1 MRAKQANMNKIVLA
15 ALALVCTS
23 VSARTQ
29 TFSSEDLAR
38 RTIERRAI
46 EAVIWG
52 MPAVNLDLM
61 LQAMIGSA
69 KGKPNQ
75 IAYWSRLPDW
85 KNQTLTP
92 NPDVIYLM
100 PFFNTKDAGAM
111 VLEIPPADDGVING
125 TVMDAWQVPLEDVG
139 PAGVDKGKG
148 GKYLIL
154 PPNHSALVTDGYIAL
169 PSMNYQGYALLRSI
183 LRSSSDADVA
193 KAVTYAR
200 RIKLYPLSQAAN
212 PPATTFVDAVDIV
225 YDSTI
230 PYDVRFFQSLDRV
243 VQTEPWLPRDKLMI
257 DMLKSIGI
265 EKGKPFNPDAET
277 QDLLKSAAHEAH
289 ALMEAMY
296 EDMFTPYFDI
306 GHWALPGMPDYFKA
320 SQDGF
325 SDPAAYPVD
334 SRGLTFTFA
343 FFTPKHL
350 GQGQS
355 YLMTLKDRDGQT
367 LDGGKNYRLT
377 VPPNAP
383 VNQYWSAT
391 AYDRAT
397 HGLIRDLA
405 RSGRGSQSPGL
416 QKNLDGS
423 VEVYFGPQT
432 PAGKDSN
439 WVPTNPSGQ
448 FEVLFRFYGPEKP
461 LFDKTWKL
469 PDIERIAAQ

>member
-1 MRAKQANMNKIVLA
+1 MKRSMLS
-15 ALALVCTS
+15 ALALICAMA
-23 VSARTQ
+23 SAHPQ
-29 TFSSEDLAR
+29 NLSPDDLAR
-38 RTIERRAI
+38 RTIERRAV

-69 KGKPNQ
+69 KGKSNQ
-75 IAYWSRLPDW
+75 IVYWSRLPDW

-100 PFFNTKDAGAM
+100 PFLNTKDAGPM
-111 VLEIPPADDGVING
+111 VLEIPPADGGVING

-139 PAGVDKGKG
+139 PAGVDKGRG

-154 PPNHSALVTDGYIAL
+154 PPNHSDAVPDGYIVL

-183 LRSSSDADVA
+183 LQSGSDADVA
-193 KAVTYAR
+193 NAVAYAK

-212 PPATTFVDAVDIV
+212 PPPTTFVDTIDVV

-230 PYDVRFFQSLDRV
+230 PYDLRYFQSLDRV
-243 VQTEPWLPRDKLMI
+243 VQMEPWLARDKMMI

-265 EKGKPFNPDAET
+265 EKGKPFNPDSQT
-277 QDLLKSAAHEAH
+277 QDVLNSAAREAR
-289 ALMEAMY
+289 ALLEIRY
-296 EDMFTPYFDI
+296 EGMFRPYFDI
-306 GHWALPGMPDYFKA
+306 SRWALPAMPDYLRA
-320 SQDGF
+320 SSNGF
-325 SDPAAYPVD
+325 SDPNAYPVD
-334 SRGLTFTFA
+334 SRGLAFTFA

-355 YLMTLKDRDGQT
+355 YLMTLKDREGLN
-367 LDGGKNYRLT
+367 LDGGKSYRLA

-383 VNQYWSAT
+383 VSQYWSAT
-391 AYDRAT
+391 VYDRAT
-397 HGLIRDLA
+397 HGLIRNMT

-416 QKNLDGS
+416 QKNADGS
-423 VEVYFGPQT
+423 VDIYFGPT
-432 PAGKDSN
+432 APAGKEAN

-448 FEVLFRFYGPEKP
+448 FEVLFRLYGPEKA
-461 LFDKTWKL
+461 FADKTWKL